1 LCAAKRLTVIERF
14 VVTSEYA
21 HHPLV
26 SRFPNLMGTTA
37 FYHLG
42 RPR

>member
-1 LCAAKRLTVIERF
+1 VIERL
-14 VVTSEYA
+14 VVDSDYA
-21 HHPLV
+21 NHSLM

-42 RPR
+42 RPQ